1 MLIISVRGCGGSSVA
16 DFSGLVCMRLV
27 TYNGGRVGYLDDD
40 RVVDLDELVGG
51 PGHSGAHSGMRRL
64 LARWDEVRDALPAPT
79 AGNSVALADVRLEAP
94 VPDPTKIVAAPVN
107 YRDHKSEMD
116 MAVDISDLAVFLKAP
131 SSIIAHGG
139 VVRLPYADRR
149 VDQEGELAAVIG
161 RRARDVDEDS
171 ALEYVAGYTGLLDI
185 TMRGKEDR
193 STRKSFDTFT
203 PLGPW
208 LVTRDEAGP
217 ADDIALDCT
226 VGDDHRQ
233 SANTRHLI
241 WGVAKLVSYISS
253 VMTLEVGDVIATG
266 TPSGV
271 GRLADGD
278 EVSLTLS
285 GIGTLSVTVAGG
297 NPGLSPT
304 GTRNR

>member
-1 MLIISVRGCGGSSVA
+1 
-16 DFSGLVCMRLV
+16 MRLV
-27 TYNGGRVGYLDDD
+27 TYDGGRVGYLDSD
-40 RVVDLDELVGG
+40 RVVDLSELVGG
-51 PGHSGAHSGMRRL
+51 HGQSGVHSGMRRL
-64 LARWDEVRDALPAPT
+64 LERWDEVRGALPAPT

-94 VPDPTKIVAAPVN
+94 IPDPTKIVAAPVN
-107 YRDHKSEMD
+107 YRDHKSEME
-116 MAVDISDLAVFLKAP
+116 MTVDISDLAVFLKAP
-131 SSIIAHGG
+131 SSIIAHGD
-139 VVRLPYADRR
+139 VVRLPYSDRR

-161 RRARDVDEDS
+161 RRARNVDEAS
-171 ALEYVAGYTGLLDI
+171 ALDYVAGYTGLLDI

-208 LVTRDEAGP
+208 LVTRDEADP
-217 ADDIALDCT
+217 ADDMALDCT
-226 VGDDHRQ
+226 VGGDHRQ
-233 SANTRHLI
+233 SSNTKHLI
-241 WGVAKLVSYISS
+241 WSVAKLVSYISS

-271 GRLADGD
+271 GPIADGD

-285 GIGTLSVTVAGG
+285 GIGTLSVTVTSD
-297 NPGLSPT
+297 NPGPSPT

>member
-1 MLIISVRGCGGSSVA
+1 
-16 DFSGLVCMRLV
+16 
-27 TYNGGRVGYLDDD
+27 
-40 RVVDLDELVGG
+40 
-51 PGHSGAHSGMRRL
+51 
-64 LARWDEVRDALPAPT
+64 
-79 AGNSVALADVRLEAP
+79 
-94 VPDPTKIVAAPVN
+94 VAAPVN
-107 YRDHKSEMD
+107 YRDHRSEMELT
-116 MAVDISDLAVFLKAP
+116 VDISDLAVFLKAP

-139 VVRLPYADRR
+139 VVQLPYSDRR

-161 RRARDVDEDS
+161 RRARNVSEAD
-171 ALEYVAGYTGLLDI
+171 ALAHVAGYTGLLDI

-208 LVTRDEAGP
+208 LVTRDEADP
-217 ADDIALDCT
+217 ADAIDLDCT
-226 VGDDHRQ
+226 VGAEHRQ
-233 SANTRHLI
+233 SSNTKHLI
-241 WGVAKLVSYISS
+241 WGVAKLVSYIST

-271 GRLADGD
+271 GPLTAGD

-285 GIGTLSVTVAGG
+285 SIGTLTVTVAGENLG
-297 NPGLSPT
+297 PSPT